1 GQKEG
6 WISSRVRYATA
17 AVEGSSSPVINT
29 VGKANLMP
37 LASNAFLIIAKALR
51 RMTNCSPGRVALLDG
66 ADWVNCRAMSHTD
79 VFMLSIATAS
89 REIEEITAEVAEWI
103 ERQRVQSAS
112 SPSTSRTPPRRC

>member
-1 GQKEG
+1 MAVNTCGNPRWREPLPCSSWGQLSHVLTPDNFRLSLGQKEG

-66 ADWVNCRAMSHTD
+66 ADW
-79 VFMLSIATAS
+79 
-89 REIEEITAEVAEWI
+89 
-103 ERQRVQSAS
+103 
-112 SPSTSRTPPRRC
+112 